1 MSTHAE
7 TGDHDRE
14 TTATGCERVT
24 VRDTDGQLEA
34 IDALVDAGQF
44 PNRSEAVREAI
55 RQLVSAESWGDSDA

>member
-1 MSTHAE
+1 MSTQHE

-24 VRDTDGQLEA
+24 VRDTDGQLEE

-44 PNRSEAVREAI
+44 PNRSEAIREAI
-55 RQLVSAESWGDSDA
+55 RQLVGSETVEGSDA